1 MMRFT
6 LRRRLT
12 IRGFKWSW
20 NLKARNG
27 EIIAQG
33 ESYSRRI
40 DAVRAIELVQA
51 SSMAVIDEER

>member
-12 IRGFKWSW
+12 IRGYRWSW
-20 NLKARNG
+20 RLKAGNG
-27 EIIAQG
+27 EIIAHG

-40 DAVRAIELVQA
+40 DAVRAIELVQG
-51 SSMAVIDEER
+51 SGIAVIDEEK